1 MSTGR
6 LWRIAHSEASL
17 GWGGQERRILTEL
30 TGFHSR
36 HARVTLMA
44 PEKSEIF
51 RRANAEA
58 ISVVPINVHRLH
70 LPFEAVRLTRWLKRN
85 QVQVLNTHSSRDGY
99 LLGLAG
105 RMAGTPL
112 LIRTRHIDVDYPN
125 PRISRHAFTTFAD
138 HVLTTSQKITDRL
151 RATFQLSAERITTL
165 PTGIDLTAFIP
176 RGGRAELGDVNA
188 KNEEPWVGMVSV
200 LRSWKG
206 HPVFIEAARLLRE
219 RGVKAQFAIV
229 GTGPQHNYIVRL
241 IEENGMSEHIHLTGY
256 REDVPGILRAL
267 GVLAIPSTGHEGI
280 PQIGLQALACETPVV
295 GSDAGGIP
303 EVIRPGETGL
313 IVPAGDAMQL
323 ANAIEAA
330 LVDSKI
336 TRHIAE
342 NGRRL
347 VEQHH
352 GQEHMLDRLENI
364 YSSNLPELV
373 EKRK

>member
-1 MSTGR
+1 
-6 LWRIAHSEASL
+6 
-17 GWGGQERRILTEL
+17 
-30 TGFHSR
+30 
-36 HARVTLMA
+36 
-44 PEKSEIF
+44 
-51 RRANAEA
+51 
-58 ISVVPINVHRLH
+58 
-70 LPFEAVRLTRWLKRN
+70 
-85 QVQVLNTHSSRDGY
+85 
-99 LLGLAG
+99 
-105 RMAGTPL
+105 
-112 LIRTRHIDVDYPN
+112 
-125 PRISRHAFTTFAD
+125 
-138 HVLTTSQKITDRL
+138 
-151 RATFQLSAERITTL
+151 
-165 PTGIDLTAFIP
+165 
-176 RGGRAELGDVNA
+176 
-188 KNEEPWVGMVSV
+188 MVSV

-241 IEENGMSEHIHLTGY
+241 IEEIGMSEHIHLTGY